1 LKSSHQN
8 ESYALR
14 SITKMIDKYG
24 DGFMD
29 AEYFSE
35 NINRQKSFGMHR
47 FIVKTFAT
55 FEDGVILI
63 YINSILK
70 QKFFYS
76 LCFLILKAYLFF
88 LNEFMHGGN
97 LAFHLERV
105 HHFNEEYVKFSS
117 AQIILAIE
125 FLQQNHSVIL

>member
-63 YINSILK
+63 YINNVKTKIFIS
-70 QKFFYS
+70 FD
-76 LCFLILKAYLFF
+76 FLILKAYLFF
-88 LNEFMHGGN
+88 LNELCMAAILRFIWK
-97 LAFHLERV
+97 EC
-105 HHFNEEYVKFSS
+105 
-117 AQIILAIE
+117 IISMKNTLN
-125 FLQQNHSVIL
+125 FLQLKLS

>member
-1 LKSSHQN
+1 
-8 ESYALR
+8 
-14 SITKMIDKYG
+14 MIDKYG

-47 FIVKTFAT
+47 FIVKTFAA

-63 YINSILK
+63 YINNVKTKIFIS
-70 QKFFYS
+70 FD
-76 LCFLILKAYLFF
+76 FLILKAYLFF

>member
-1 LKSSHQN
+1 MTSFLTGL
-8 ESYALR
+8 ALNKAV
-14 SITKMIDKYG
+14 IDAMI
-24 DGFMD
+24 MD
-29 AEYFSE
+29 E
-35 NINRQKSFGMHR
+35 NFKTRIH
-47 FIVKTFAT
+47 IVDRKTG
-55 FEDGVILI
+55 E
-63 YINSILK
+63 ILK

-88 LNEFMHGGN
+88 LNEFMHGSN

-125 FLQQNHSVIL
+125 FLQQNHSVLSTKILF

>member
-1 LKSSHQN
+1 
-8 ESYALR
+8 
-14 SITKMIDKYG
+14 MIE
-24 DGFMD
+24 FMD
-29 AEYFSE
+29 AKCFSE

-63 YINSILK
+63 YINSVKTKI
-70 QKFFYS
+70 FISFD
-76 LCFLILKAYLFF
+76 FLILKAYLFF

-117 AQIILAIE
+117 A
-125 FLQQNHSVIL
+125 

>member
-63 YINSILK
+63 YINNVKTKIFIS
-70 QKFFYS
+70 FD
-76 LCFLILKAYLFF
+76 FLILKAYLFF

>member
-14 SITKMIDKYG
+14 SVTKMIDKYG

-63 YINSILK
+63 YINNVKTKIFIS
-70 QKFFYS
+70 FD
-76 LCFLILKAYLFF
+76 FLILKAYLFF

>member
-14 SITKMIDKYG
+14 SITKMIDYYG
-24 DGFMD
+24 LMD
-29 AEYFSE
+29 KDFSE
-35 NINRQKSFGMHR
+35 NINRQKSFGLHR

>member
-47 FIVKTFAT
+47 FIVKTFAA

-63 YINSILK
+63 YINNVKTKIFIS
-70 QKFFYS
+70 FD
-76 LCFLILKAYLFF
+76 FLILKAYLFF